1 MTKDRFHINTSI
13 ILKKYFIVTIV
24 FFTTIKSHRSACQS
38 RVIVELLMQQN
49 PPGELQYCR
58 SLLEG
63 ATIALR
69 GSPLWGP
76 EKQTWPFLLPPAIHK
91 DQPPGVPG
99 RQRRQESENA
109 DSANRKWSF
118 PLRGIPAPV
127 RNLIFSLFSELM
139 KGWVHL
145 SLFPWNVN
153 SPASGFPLLQSHC
166 SLASTIFFHLGNRP
180 P

>member
-49 PPGELQYCR
+49 PPGELQYWR
-58 SLLEG
+58 PSLEG

-69 GSPLWGP
+69 GSPRWGP
-76 EKQTWPFLLPPAIHK
+76 EKQTWPFLLPPAIPK
-91 DQPPGVPG
+91 DHPPGAPG
-99 RQRRQESENA
+99 RQRRQESEND

-127 RNLIFSLFSELM
+127 HNLIFSVSLWTHERL
-139 KGWVHL
+139 GP
-145 SLFPWNVN
+145 SLFPWNAN

-166 SLASTIFFHLGNRP
+166 PLASTIFFHLGNRP